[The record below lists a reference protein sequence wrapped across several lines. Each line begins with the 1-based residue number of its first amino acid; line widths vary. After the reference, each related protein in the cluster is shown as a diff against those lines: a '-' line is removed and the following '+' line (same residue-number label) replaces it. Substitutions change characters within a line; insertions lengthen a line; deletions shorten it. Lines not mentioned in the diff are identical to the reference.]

1 MTKLTF
7 AEYCVFYCCTECL
20 YAECHSAE
28 CGGAII
34 MSRQLEIS
42 DDMLFA
48 KSANDNSSIQYF
60 LFLCVT
66 PL

>member
-1 MTKLTF
+1 MLC
-7 AEYCVFYCCTECL
+7 AYANRHRTECL
-20 YAECHSAE
+20 YAECHYAE

-48 KSANDNSSIQYF
+48 KSANDTSRIRYF